1 MYLGRKPQR
10 RAPHLR
16 LILLA
21 LIDLAL
27 GFILYLKIYQP
38 QWSRP
43 FEPSPTPTRPPQ
55 WYIAEAEAYYG
66 QGQLDPAISAYEQA
80 VSISPQD
87 MSARIRLAQF
97 LILRQRTAE
106 AAEQA
111 KEATLLEPSNPQ
123 ALATLCRALD
133 WEGEYAPAMDACE
146 CSAELD
152 PQYAEA
158 YAYRAEVYADLN
170 DWIPARQYAQ
180 KAVDLNYQ
188 SMDAHRNLGYVL
200 EKQGRYRQAV
210 DAYENAIVLH
220 PKLASLYISAGR
232 NYRALG
238 KYTEAIDRFEK
249 AIRLDPTAPEGYT
262 ELGWA
267 YYTANQYSRAIDTL
281 EQATQIAPD
290 YALGWGRLG
299 NVYYVLQQYEEAAP
313 ALQQAIRLAEKD
325 YLRRARQVVVVGQDT
340 SQDPPRSVEVM
351 RGTFFPLD
359 GRGTE
364 PLKAHL
370 SPIVSQ
376 PRLISQ
382 PDQTCG
388 NLIAS
393 GLRSQVVTGAP
404 ITPPGVL
411 TATADALPTPAG
423 TPTPPPPFL
432 GADGQA
438 DLDLSAGI
446 LKLELTG
453 VPQPQAV
460 PYEAQLLM
468 WPGKTMSL
476 GYFQPDAT
484 GKATFTFTF
493 EKTHSAPV
501 DYYTLLGLSY
511 VYLGQCDKGTPWLL
525 DSLDIDSSP
534 TSPAWQGLSE
544 CPENGATPTVENK
557 EK

>member
-10 RAPHLR
+10 RAPHLA

-21 LIDLAL
+21 LIALGL
-27 GFILYLKIYQP
+27 GFIYYLETYRP

-43 FEPSPTPTRPPQ
+43 FEPSPTPTRAPQ
-55 WYIAEAEAYYG
+55 WYMAEAEAYYG
-66 QGQLDPAISAYEQA
+66 QGQLDEAISAYEQA

-87 MSARIRLAQF
+87 TSARIRLAQF

-106 AAEQA
+106 AAERA
-111 KEATLLEPSNPQ
+111 KEAVLLEPSNPQ
-123 ALATLCRALD
+123 TLATLCRALD

-146 CSAELD
+146 CSAELG
-152 PQYAEA
+152 PNYSEA
-158 YAYRAEVYADLN
+158 YAYMAEVYADLN

-188 SMDAHRNLGYVL
+188 SMDAHRNQGYVL

-238 KYTEAIDRFEK
+238 KFTEAIDRFER
-249 AIRLDPTAPEGYT
+249 AIRLDPASPEGYA
-262 ELGWA
+262 ELGWT
-267 YYTANQYSRAIDTL
+267 YYTSAQYSRAIDAL
-281 EQATQIAPD
+281 EQATKVGPD

-313 ALQQAIRLAEKD
+313 ALQQAIKLSEKD

-340 SQDPPRSVEVM
+340 GQDPPRSIELM
-351 RGTFFPLD
+351 RGTFLPLD
-359 GRGTE
+359 GQGAE

-370 SPIVSQ
+370 SPTLSQ
-376 PRLISQ
+376 PRSIPQL
-382 PDQTCG
+382 DQTCG

-393 GLRSQVVTGAP
+393 GLRSSSAP
-404 ITPPGVL
+404 DAGTPAPGP
-411 TATADALPTPAG
+411 ATPAG
-423 TPTPPPPFL
+423 TPAPSPPFL

-438 DLDLSAGI
+438 DLDVNTGT

-453 VPQPQAV
+453 VPQPQTV

-468 WPGKTMSL
+468 WPGKTVSL
-476 GYFQPDAT
+476 GYFQPDAA
-484 GKATFTFTF
+484 GKTSVAFALQ
-493 EKTHSAPV
+493 KTLSAPV

-525 DSLDIDSSP
+525 DSLDIDSNPS
-534 TSPAWQGLSE
+534 SPAWQGLSE
-544 CPENGATPTVENK
+544 CPENNPTPTAESK
-557 EK
+557 KK

>member
-10 RAPHLR
+10 RSPHLTLVLLV
-16 LILLA
+16 LIA
-21 LIDLAL
+21 LAL
-27 GFILYLKIYQP
+27 GFIYYLETYRP

-66 QGQLDPAISAYEQA
+66 QGQLDEAISAYEQA
-80 VSISPQD
+80 VSISPKD
-87 MSARIRLAQF
+87 TSAHIRLAQF
-97 LILRQRTAE
+97 LILRRRTAE
-106 AAEQA
+106 AAERA
-111 KEATLLEPSNPQ
+111 KEAVLLEPSSPQ
-123 ALATLCRALD
+123 TLATLCRALD
-133 WEGEYAPAMDACE
+133 WEGEYAPALDACE

-152 PQYAEA
+152 PKYAEA
-158 YAYRAEVYADLN
+158 YAYLAEVYADLN
-170 DWIPARQYAQ
+170 DWIPARQNAQ

-188 SMDAHRNLGYVL
+188 SMDAHRNQGYVL

-249 AIRLDPTAPEGYT
+249 AIRLDPTSPEGYT

-267 YYTANQYSRAIDTL
+267 YYTAAQYSRAIDTL
-281 EQATQIAPD
+281 EQATRVGPD

-313 ALQQAIRLAEKD
+313 ALQQAIKLAEKD
-325 YLRRARQVVVVGQDT
+325 YLRRARQVIVVGQDT
-340 SQDPPRSVEVM
+340 SQEPPRPVELM

-359 GRGTE
+359 GRGAE
-364 PLKAHL
+364 PMKAHL
-370 SPIVSQ
+370 SPTLSQ
-376 PRLISQ
+376 PRLIPRS
-382 PDQTCG
+382 DQTCG
-388 NLIAS
+388 DLIAS
-393 GLRSQVVTGAP
+393 GLRSP
-404 ITPPGVL
+404 S
-411 TATADALPTPAG
+411 TADAATAPAG

-438 DLDLSAGI
+438 DLDMNTGI

-453 VPQPQAV
+453 VPQPQTV
-460 PYEAQLLM
+460 PYEAQLLL

-484 GKATFTFTF
+484 GKATVTFAF
-493 EKTHSAPV
+493 QKTHSAPV

-511 VYLGQCDKGTPWLL
+511 VYLGQCDKGMPWLL
-525 DSLDIDSSP
+525 DSLDIDSNP
-534 TSPAWQGLSE
+534 ASPAWQGLNE
-544 CPENGATPTVENK
+544 CPENNPTPTVEK
-557 EK
+557 KK

>member
-1 MYLGRKPQR
+1 MYLERKPRR
-10 RAPHLR
+10 RAPHLT
-16 LILLA
+16 LILLV
-21 LIDLAL
+21 LIALAL
-27 GFILYLKIYQP
+27 GFIYYLQTYRP

-55 WYIAEAEAYYG
+55 WYVAEAEAYYG
-66 QGQLDPAISAYEQA
+66 QGQLDEAISAYEQA

-87 MSARIRLAQF
+87 TSAHIRLAQL
-97 LILRQRTAE
+97 LILRRRTAE
-106 AAEQA
+106 AAERA
-111 KEATLLEPSNPQ
+111 KEAVSLEPSNPQ
-123 ALATLCRALD
+123 TLATLCRALD
-133 WEGEYAPAMDACE
+133 WEGEYAPALDACE

-152 PQYAEA
+152 PTYAEA
-158 YAYRAEVYADLN
+158 YAYLAEVYADLN

-188 SMDAHRNLGYVL
+188 SMDAHRNQGYVL

-238 KYTEAIDRFEK
+238 KFTEAIDRFEK

-267 YYTANQYSRAIDTL
+267 YYTAAQYSRAIDTL
-281 EQATQIAPD
+281 EQATRVDPN

-313 ALQQAIRLAEKD
+313 ALQQAIKLAEKD
-325 YLRRARQVVVVGQDT
+325 YLRRARQVIVVGQDT
-340 SQDPPRSVEVM
+340 SQDPPRSVELM
-351 RGTFFPLD
+351 RGTFTPLD
-359 GRGTE
+359 GRGAE
-364 PLKAHL
+364 PMKAHL
-370 SPIVSQ
+370 TPTLNQ
-376 PRLISQ
+376 PRLIPRS
-382 PDQTCG
+382 DQSCG
-388 NLIAS
+388 DLIAA
-393 GLRSQVVTGAP
+393 GLRSPSA
-404 ITPPGVL
+404 
-411 TATADALPTPAG
+411 ADAPAAPAETPTPAG

-438 DLDLSAGI
+438 DLDMNTGI

-453 VPQPQAV
+453 APQPQTV

-484 GKATFTFTF
+484 GKATLTFAF
-493 EKTHSAPV
+493 QKTHSAPV

-525 DSLDIDSSP
+525 DSLDIDPNPS
-534 TSPAWQGLSE
+534 SPAWQGLSE
-544 CPENGATPTVENK
+544 CPEEGATPTVEVQK
-557 EK
+557 K

>member
-1 MYLGRKPQR
+1 MYLGRKPR
-10 RAPHLR
+10 RRSPHLT
-16 LILLA
+16 LILLT
-21 LIDLAL
+21 LIALAL
-27 GFILYLKIYQP
+27 GFIYYLETYRP

-66 QGQLDPAISAYEQA
+66 QGQLDEAISAYEQA
-80 VSISPQD
+80 VSISPKD
-87 MSARIRLAQF
+87 TSAHVRLAQF
-97 LILRQRTAE
+97 LILRRRTAE
-106 AAEQA
+106 AAERA
-111 KEATLLEPSNPQ
+111 KEAVLLEPSSPQ
-123 ALATLCRALD
+123 TLATLCRALD
-133 WEGEYAPAMDACE
+133 WEGEYASALDACE
-146 CSAELD
+146 CSTELD

-158 YAYRAEVYADLN
+158 YAYLAEVYADLN
-170 DWIPARQYAQ
+170 DWIPARQNAQ

-188 SMDAHRNLGYVL
+188 SMDAHRNQGYVL
-200 EKQGRYRQAV
+200 ERQGRYRQAV

-249 AIRLDPTAPEGYT
+249 AIRLDPTSPEGYT

-267 YYTANQYSRAIDTL
+267 YYTAAQYSRAIDTL
-281 EQATQIAPD
+281 EQATRVGPD
-290 YALGWGRLG
+290 YALAWGRLG

-313 ALQQAIRLAEKD
+313 ALQQAIKLAEKD
-325 YLRRARQVVVVGQDT
+325 YLRRARQVVVIGQDT
-340 SQDPPRSVEVM
+340 SQEPPRSVELM
-351 RGTFFPLD
+351 RGTFYPLD
-359 GRGTE
+359 GRGAE
-364 PLKAHL
+364 PMKAHL
-370 SPIVSQ
+370 SPTLSQ
-376 PRLISQ
+376 PRLIPRS
-382 PDQTCG
+382 DQTCG
-388 NLIAS
+388 DLIAS
-393 GLRSQVVTGAP
+393 GLG
-404 ITPPGVL
+404 TPSTADV
-411 TATADALPTPAG
+411 ATAPAG
-423 TPTPPPPFL
+423 TPTPAPPFL

-460 PYEAQLLM
+460 PYEAQLLL

-484 GKATFTFTF
+484 GKATLTFAF
-493 EKTHSAPV
+493 QKTHSAPV

-525 DSLDIDSSP
+525 DSLDIDSNP
-534 TSPAWQGLSE
+534 ASPAWQGLND
-544 CPENGATPTVENK
+544 CPENNPTPTAENK
-557 EK
+557 KK